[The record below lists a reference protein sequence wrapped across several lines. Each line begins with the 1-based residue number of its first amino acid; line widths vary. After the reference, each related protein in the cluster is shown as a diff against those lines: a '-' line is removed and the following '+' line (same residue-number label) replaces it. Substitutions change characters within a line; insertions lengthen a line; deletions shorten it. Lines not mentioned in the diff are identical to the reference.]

1 MNCRKWLASVGLLIA
16 ALMVS
21 TPSSATAR
29 LAVVSTRMPVAQQ
42 TVRYDFRIYAS
53 GGVAPYTWS
62 VNGLDGT
69 GLSAS
74 ADGIISGTPK
84 STGSYNLNVIVQDS
98 SAPPLKAQGALL
110 LTIYGRGLP
119 GAIGRTFFG
128 LHAHNPTSDWPS
140 VSSQVNPFGVVRL
153 WDTGTNWPYIE
164 KTQGTFDWT
173 LLDQYM
179 AVAHVNGVHVLYE
192 VAQTPAWASSDP
204 TDRSCRNLPGSCDA
218 PADWRT
224 FDDYMT
230 AVVSRYT
237 STGVQTGCPTTN
249 PQCHGVIS
257 TYELWNEPFNPAMW
271 RPKQKIY
278 NYDPQLTM
286 QGFVKMTQDA
296 QRIIKSIDPHALVSS
311 PSGAPAFMAQ
321 YWATPGALTNFD
333 RVAVHAYPMPSH
345 PVPESMVYP
354 TMLMR
359 RLMTSNHVTG
369 LLMNTEGSWGTF
381 TPPSGDAQAAYTARF
396 VLLQAATQ
404 MRKFIWYLWT
414 GMAKLWI
421 SGLTPAG
428 QGYQQVSVWL
438 LGANLQSAG
447 CLDSSGT
454 FQPDIYKCTTLDGT
468 YVVNLV
474 RPDNYS
480 GQAVWYV
487 KTTATGV
494 DWTATSTYNVPSGF
508 TQYLDLQGNVH
519 DVTNSQITI
528 GASPILLQT
537 KAIPGN

>member
-1 MNCRKWLASVGLLIA
+1 MNCRKWLAIVGLLIA
-16 ALMVS
+16 ALMV
-21 TPSSATAR
+21 TTTSSATSK

-42 TVRYDFRIYAS
+42 TVRYDFKIYAS

-62 VNGLDGT
+62 VSGLDGT
-69 GLSAS
+69 GLSAG
-74 ADGIISGTPK
+74 ANGIISGTPN
-84 STGSYNLNVIVQDS
+84 STGSYNLNVTVQDS
-98 SAPPLKAQGALL
+98 SAPPLKAQSALL
-110 LTIYGRGLP
+110 LSIYGQGLP

-140 VSSQVNPFGVVRL
+140 VSSQINPFGLVRL

-179 AVAHVNGVHVLYE
+179 AVAQANGVHVLYE

-204 TDRSCRNLPGSCDA
+204 TDGSCRNFRGSCDA
-218 PADWRT
+218 PADWQT

-237 STGVQTGCPTTN
+237 STGVHTGCPTTN

-296 QRIIKSIDPHALVSS
+296 QRIIKSIDPRALVSS
-311 PSGAPAFMAQ
+311 PSGAPTFMAQ

-359 RLMTSNHVTG
+359 RLMSTYHVTG

-381 TPPSGDAQAAYTARF
+381 TPPSTDAQAAYTARF

-404 MRKFIWYLWT
+404 MRKFIWYLWS
-414 GMAKLWI
+414 GMAKLW
-421 SGLTPAG
+421 STSLTPAG
-428 QGYQQVSVWL
+428 VGYQQVSVWL
-438 LGANLQSAG
+438 LGANMQSAG
-447 CLDSSGT
+447 CLDSAGK
-454 FQPDIYKCTTLDGT
+454 FEPDIYKCTKLDGT

-474 RPDNYS
+474 RRDNYS

-487 KTTATGV
+487 KTTPTGV

-508 TQYLDLQGNVH
+508 TQYLDLQ
-519 DVTNSQITI
+519 
-528 GASPILLQT
+528 
-537 KAIPGN
+537 